1 MVKKTR
7 RGVYINLADSDI
19 VYTHNGTTYKFS
31 SNKKR
36 EIFLRRVSE
45 SINAINK
52 LNDKMFRYTEV
63 LSKDYS
69 LDDLLNGVYDKVYK
83 NMLYK

>member
-36 EIFLRRVSE
+36 DIFLRRVCE

-52 LNDKMFRYTEV
+52 LNGKIFRYTEV
-63 LSKDYS
+63 LSKDYNI
-69 LDDLLNGVYDKVYK
+69 DDLLNGVYDKVYK

>member
-19 VYTHNGTTYKFS
+19 VYTRNGTTYKFS

-52 LNDKMFRYTEV
+52 LNDKIFRYTEV
-63 LSKDYS
+63 LGKDYS

>member
-19 VYTHNGTTYKFS
+19 VYTHNGKTYKFS

-36 EIFLRRVSE
+36 EIFLKRVSE
-45 SINAINK
+45 SINALNK
-52 LNDKMFRYTEV
+52 LNGKIFRYTDIN
-63 LSKDYS
+63 KDYNI
-69 LDDLLNGVYDKVYK
+69 DDLLNGVYDKVYK

>member
-7 RGVYINLADSDI
+7 RGVFINLADSDI

-36 EIFLRRVSE
+36 DIFLERVTE

-52 LNDKMFRYTEV
+52 LNGKIFRYTDIN
-63 LSKDYS
+63 KDYNI
-69 LDDLLNGVYDKVYK
+69 DDLLNGVYDKVYT
-83 NMLYK
+83 NMMYK

>member
-7 RGVYINLADSDI
+7 RGVFINLEDSDI
-19 VYTHNGTTYKFS
+19 VLNYEDKTYKFS

-36 EIFLRRVSE
+36 DIFLKRVTE

-52 LNDKMFRYTEV
+52 LNGKLFKYTEV
-63 LSKDYS
+63 LGKDYNI
-69 LDDLLNGVYDKVYK
+69 DDLLNGVYDKVYK
-83 NMLYK
+83 NMMYK

>member
-1 MVKKTR
+1 MAKKTR

-45 SINAINK
+45 SINALDK
-52 LNDKMFRYTEV
+52 LTGKIFRYTEV
-63 LSKDYS
+63 LSKEYNIDH
-69 LDDLLNGVYDKVYK
+69 LVNGVYDKVYK
-83 NMLYK
+83 NMIYK

>member
-1 MVKKTR
+1 MAKKTR

-19 VYTHNGTTYKFS
+19 VYTHNGKTYKFS

-45 SINAINK
+45 SINALNK
-52 LNDKMFRYTEV
+52 LNGKLFKYTEV
-63 LSKDYS
+63 LGKDYNI
-69 LDDLLNGVYDKVYK
+69 DDLLNGVYDKVYK

>member
-36 EIFLRRVSE
+36 QIFLRRVRE
-45 SINAINK
+45 SINALNK
-52 LNDKMFRYTEV
+52 LNGKIFRYTEI
-63 LSKDYS
+63 LGKDYNI
-69 LDDLLNGVYDKVYK
+69 DDLLNGVYDKVYK

>member
-19 VYTHNGTTYKFS
+19 VYTHNGKTYKFS

-36 EIFLRRVSE
+36 DIFLKRVTE

-52 LNDKMFRYTEV
+52 LNGKIFRYTDIN
-63 LSKDYS
+63 KDYNI
-69 LDDLLNGVYDKVYK
+69 DDLLNGVYDKVYK
-83 NMLYK
+83 NMMYK

>member
-19 VYTHNGTTYKFS
+19 VYTHNDTTYKFS

-45 SINAINK
+45 SINAIYK
-52 LNDKMFRYTEV
+52 LNDKIFRYTEV
-63 LSKDYS
+63 LGKDYS

>member
-7 RGVYINLADSDI
+7 RGVYISLAGSDI

-36 EIFLRRVSE
+36 EIFLKRVAE
-45 SINAINK
+45 NINAINK
-52 LNDKMFRYTEV
+52 LNGKIFRYTET
-63 LSKDYS
+63 LNKDYNI
-69 LDDLLNGVYDKVYK
+69 DDLINGVYDKVYK

>member
-19 VYTHNGTTYKFS
+19 VYTHNGKTYKFS

-36 EIFLRRVSE
+36 DIFLKRVSE
-45 SINAINK
+45 CINAINK
-52 LNDKMFRYTEV
+52 LNGKIFRYTDI
-63 LSKDYS
+63 SKDYNI
-69 LDDLLNGVYDKVYK
+69 DGLLNGVYDKVYT
-83 NMLYK
+83 NMMYK

>member
-7 RGVYINLADSDI
+7 RGVFINLADSDI
-19 VYTHNGTTYKFS
+19 VYIHNGTTYKFS

-36 EIFLRRVSE
+36 EIFLKRVSE

-52 LNDKMFRYTEV
+52 LNGKIFRYTNIN
-63 LSKDYS
+63 KDYNI
-69 LDDLLNGVYDKVYK
+69 DDLINGVYDKVYK
-83 NMLYK
+83 NMMYK

>member
-7 RGVYINLADSDI
+7 RGVFINLADSDR
-19 VYTHNGTTYKFS
+19 VYTHNGITYKFS

-36 EIFLRRVSE
+36 DIFLRRVRE
-45 SINAINK
+45 SINTLNK
-52 LNDKMFRYTEV
+52 LNGKIFRYTGV
-63 LSKDYS
+63 LSKDYNI
-69 LDDLLNGVYDKVYK
+69 DDLLNGVYDKVYK

>member
-1 MVKKTR
+1 MVTKTR
-7 RGVYINLADSDI
+7 RGVFINLDDSDI
-19 VYTHNGTTYKFS
+19 TYVHNGTTYKFS

-63 LSKDYS
+63 LGKDYS

-83 NMLYK
+83 NML

>member
-1 MVKKTR
+1 MVTRTR
-7 RGVYINLADSDI
+7 RGVFINLGDSDI
-19 VYTHNGTTYKFS
+19 TYVHNGTTYKFS

-36 EIFLRRVSE
+36 EIFLKRVSE

-52 LNDKMFRYTEV
+52 LNGKIFRYTEAIG
-63 LSKDYS
+63 KNYNIE
-69 LDDLLNGVYDKVYK
+69 DLINGVYDKVYK

>member
-7 RGVYINLADSDI
+7 RGIFINLADSDI
-19 VYTHNGTTYKFS
+19 VFTHNGTTYKFS

-36 EIFLRRVSE
+36 DIFLKRVSE

-52 LNDKMFRYTEV
+52 LNGKIFRYTDIN
-63 LSKDYS
+63 KDYNI
-69 LDDLLNGVYDKVYK
+69 DGLLNGVYDKVYT
-83 NMLYK
+83 NMMYK

>member
-52 LNDKMFRYTEV
+52 LKDKMFRYTEV
-63 LSKDYS
+63 LGKDYS

>member
-7 RGVYINLADSDI
+7 RGVFINLADSDI
-19 VYTHNGTTYKFS
+19 VYIHNGTTYKFS

-36 EIFLRRVSE
+36 EIFLKRVSE

-52 LNDKMFRYTEV
+52 LNGKIFRYTNIN
-63 LSKDYS
+63 KDYNI
-69 LDDLLNGVYDKVYK
+69 DDLLNGVYDKVYK
-83 NMLYK
+83 NMMYK

>member
-7 RGVYINLADSDI
+7 RGVYVILADSDI

-36 EIFLRRVSE
+36 EIFLKRVTE
-45 SINAINK
+45 CINAINK
-52 LNDKMFRYTEV
+52 LNGKMFRYTEV

>member
-1 MVKKTR
+1 MAKKTR
-7 RGVYINLADSDI
+7 RGVFINLEDSNI

-36 EIFLRRVSE
+36 EIFLHRVSE
-45 SINAINK
+45 SINALNK
-52 LNDKMFRYTEV
+52 LNGKIFRYTEIIN
-63 LSKDYS
+63 KDYS
-69 LDDLLNGVYDKVYK
+69 IEDLLNGVYDKVYK

>member
-7 RGVYINLADSDI
+7 RGVFINLADSDI

-31 SNKKR
+31 SIKKR
-36 EIFLRRVSE
+36 EIFLRRVRE
-45 SINAINK
+45 SINALNK
-52 LNDKMFRYTEV
+52 LNGKIFRYTEV
-63 LSKDYS
+63 LGKDYNI
-69 LDDLLNGVYDKVYK
+69 DDLLNGVYDKVYK

>member
-52 LNDKMFRYTEV
+52 LNDKIFRYTDA
-63 LSKDYS
+63 LGKDYS

>member
-1 MVKKTR
+1 MAKKTR

-31 SNKKR
+31 SVKKR
-36 EIFLRRVSE
+36 DIFMRRVSE

-52 LNDKMFRYTEV
+52 LNDKIFRYTEV
-63 LSKDYS
+63 LGKDYS

>member
-31 SNKKR
+31 SVKKR
-36 EIFLRRVSE
+36 EIFLRRVRE
-45 SINAINK
+45 SINALDK
-52 LNDKMFRYTEV
+52 LNGKIYRYTEA
-63 LSKDYS
+63 LSKEYNIDN
-69 LDDLLNGVYDKVYK
+69 LIDGVYDKVYK

>member
-1 MVKKTR
+1 MIKKTR

-19 VYTHNGTTYKFS
+19 IYTHNGTTYKFS

-45 SINAINK
+45 SINAIYK
-52 LNDKMFRYTEV
+52 LNDKIFRYTEV
-63 LSKDYS
+63 LGKDYS

>member
-1 MVKKTR
+1 MRKKTR
-7 RGVYINLADSDI
+7 RGVFINLEDSNI

-36 EIFLRRVSE
+36 EIFLHRVSE
-45 SINAINK
+45 SINALNK
-52 LNDKMFRYTEV
+52 LNGKIFRYTEIIN
-63 LSKDYS
+63 KDYS
-69 LDDLLNGVYDKVYK
+69 IEDLLNGVYDKVYK

>member
-7 RGVYINLADSDI
+7 RGVFINLADSDI
-19 VYTHNGTTYKFS
+19 VYTHHGTIYKFS

-36 EIFLRRVSE
+36 QIFLRRVSE
-45 SINAINK
+45 SINALNK
-52 LNDKMFRYTEV
+52 LNGKIFRYTEV
-63 LSKDYS
+63 LGKDYNITS
-69 LDDLLNGVYDKVYK
+69 LLNGVYDKVYN

>member
-19 VYTHNGTTYKFS
+19 VYTHNGKTYKFS

-36 EIFLRRVSE
+36 EIFLKRVSE
-45 SINAINK
+45 SIIALNK
-52 LNDKMFRYTEV
+52 LNGKILRYTEV
-63 LSKDYS
+63 LGKDYNIVN
-69 LDDLLNGVYDKVYK
+69 LLNGVYDKVYN

>member
-7 RGVYINLADSDI
+7 RGVFINLADSNI
-19 VYTHNGTTYKFS
+19 VFTHNGITYKFS

-36 EIFLRRVSE
+36 EIFLKRVSE
-45 SINAINK
+45 SINDINK
-52 LNDKMFRYTEV
+52 LNCKIFRYTEV
-63 LSKDYS
+63 LDKDYNI
-69 LDDLLNGVYDKVYK
+69 DDLLDGVYDKVYK

>member
-69 LDDLLNGVYDKVYK
+69 LDVLLNGVYDKVYK

>member
-19 VYTHNGTTYKFS
+19 VYTHNGKTYKFS

-36 EIFLRRVSE
+36 EIFLKRVSE

-52 LNDKMFRYTEV
+52 LNGKIFRYTDIN
-63 LSKDYS
+63 KDYNI
-69 LDDLLNGVYDKVYK
+69 DDLLNGVYDKVYT
-83 NMLYK
+83 NMMYK

>member
-7 RGVYINLADSDI
+7 RGIFINLADSDI

-36 EIFLRRVSE
+36 DIFLKRVSE

-52 LNDKMFRYTEV
+52 LNGKIFRYTDIN
-63 LSKDYS
+63 KDYNI
-69 LDDLLNGVYDKVYK
+69 DGLLNGVYDKVYT
-83 NMLYK
+83 NMMYK